1 MQLSDA
7 IEHDLATLGWN
18 ARPDGWQ
25 WCDYGFVC
33 AWVNPEAVE
42 LIEGRIEWEKA

>member
-18 ARPDGWQ
+18 SRPDGWQ
-25 WCDYGFVC
+25 WCYYGWVC
-33 AWVNPEAVE
+33 AWVDPEVVD